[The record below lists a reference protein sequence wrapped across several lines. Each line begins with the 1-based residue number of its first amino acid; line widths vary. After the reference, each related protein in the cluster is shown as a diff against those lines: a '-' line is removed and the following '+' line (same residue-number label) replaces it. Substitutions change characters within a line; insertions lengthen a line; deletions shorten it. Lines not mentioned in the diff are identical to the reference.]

1 MSPVSSPSFFTRSR
15 TSVDNLSDTG
25 FVFDV
30 DLGMAQLN
38 FTAIYKTQQ

>member
-30 DLGMAQLN
+30 DLGMAPLN
-38 FTAIYKTQQ
+38 FTVIYITQH